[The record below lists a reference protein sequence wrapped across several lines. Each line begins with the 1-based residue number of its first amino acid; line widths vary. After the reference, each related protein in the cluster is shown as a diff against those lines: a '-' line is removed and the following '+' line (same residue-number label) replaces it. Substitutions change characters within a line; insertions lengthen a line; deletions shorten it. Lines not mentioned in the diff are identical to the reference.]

1 MNSEVASALLRNEEF
16 RRLCDTNHFKLT
28 GNRIFVNGNLA
39 AVFMNGTLAQIYDS
53 VTEVAYRTTGDKRRF
68 FEITYKFTD
77 HAEDEGFAGY
87 PVSRDFA
94 DDSAVMYDLADC
106 DWDIDVRNR
115 DIAEYDET
123 ADASDMPSKLKESA
137 DE

>member
-1 MNSEVASALLRNEEF
+1 MNAETVSALLRNEEF

-39 AVFMNGTLAQIYDS
+39 AVFMDGALAQTFDT
-53 VTEVAYRTTGDKRRF
+53 VTEVAYRTTGDKRKL
-68 FEITYKFTD
+68 FEITYEFTNQYEDEDFAGNLVTREFTD
-77 HAEDEGFAGY
+77 
-87 PVSRDFA
+87 
-94 DDSAVMYDLADC
+94 DSTEAYDLTDC

-123 ADASDMPSKLKESA
+123 AD
-137 DE
+137 